1 MIPTAFKFDRS
12 GCLSWYVGHSEV
24 RADLWLNAGAIQP
37 IFNAVGASSARRAVP
52 ASQISV

>member
-1 MIPTAFKFDRS
+1 MIPTTFEFDRL

-24 RADLWLNAGAIQP
+24 RGDLWLNAGAIQS

-52 ASQISV
+52 ASQTSV